1 MSQIITVTFA
11 QGQYEAV
18 ADQPLAQWAYGQKLK
33 FVGLELPASY
43 AVDFSNWEFQGD
55 SIQRI
60 GNADGVA
67 VPTEILTSGRNVYA
81 FIWITD
87 ANSGRR
93 RYMAMARVIP
103 GPGPAPEEPNP
114 QESSE
119 ISEVLAELNAAV
131 ETAEDA
137 ASRGPQIR
145 DGYWYTWSAESQE
158 YENTEVPSS
167 GNKIW
172 WTTSHV
178 DLIPG
183 GVRYMVLLPYLN
195 GPAGASPAVS
205 DLVVGPA
212 PNTSGSATYLYY
224 IFYVD
229 IANQQVILK
238 SIGSIKGAQGDPGDD
253 GVSPSVS
260 VSEITGGHQVSV
272 TDAQG
277 TETFDVMNG
286 QAGPAGPSGGQF
298 WTAQSASTSP
308 DYTWSFSNLIGP
320 DDETPAVG
328 DIIFYSIYRYT
339 VASVDL
345 QNQKVTCTARTSL
358 RGQQGQPG
366 QGVPASGDQAQ
377 VLSKK
382 SATDYDTQWS
392 DIIDLLSSTF
402 KAALL
407 QLAAKVA
414 YIDDQGP
421 DYYQDLYDALYP
433 PKELVSIS
441 AVFTQGQTVVYD
453 TDSLDN
459 LKSMLVVTGTY
470 DDQSTETIPSTGYTL
485 SGTLTAGTSTITVT
499 CDGKTTSFTV
509 QVTHQPGVY
518 AVTNNLTG
526 CSNSNSANSV
536 TEGGSYSGTITAS
549 AGYMMTGATV
559 NITMGGVDITSTAYS
574 NGTIY
579 IASVTGALV
588 ITVTAVAVTL
598 SSISAV
604 YTQSGVVYTH
614 DDLDSL
620 KTDLV
625 VTALYSDSTSEVLDA
640 DDYTLSG
647 TLTAGTSTIT
657 VAYSGK
663 TTTFTVTVTAGVPS
677 TYQMYD
683 SIMFTKLMSTNYAKA
698 AWIELKKYDNL
709 NAVSVEFAVKPGSEG
724 TAPALL
730 GRRSA
735 SGSESS
741 FGFYAKGGTIGWHLH
756 GSTPGGSQNEPVAA
770 VGEVSIVHY
779 TNTSASPS
787 SINTNNNTPISV
799 VWTNSNVLNLAP
811 VMFGNPIND
820 GNTNLA
826 NSDNVKVGYIKFFNL
841 SGDLISHYFPVVR
854 KSDSVIGMYDA
865 IGQVF
870 YTPSTATYA
879 TIGNSNCIYSVE
891 NWS

>member
-1 MSQIITVTFA
+1 MSQVITVTFA

-33 FVGLELPASY
+33 FVGLDLPAAY

-103 GPGPAPEEPNP
+103 GPGPDPEEPNP

-145 DGYWYTWSAESQE
+145 DGYWYTWNAESQE
-158 YENTEVPSS
+158 YENTEVPST

-172 WTTSHV
+172 WTTAAIST
-178 DLIPG
+178 IPG
-183 GVRYMVLLPYLN
+183 SRYVVLLPNLN
-195 GPAGASPAVS
+195 GPAGAFPAVP

-224 IFYVD
+224 IFGID
-229 IANQQVILK
+229 ITNQQVILK
-238 SIGSIKGAQGDPGDD
+238 SIGSIKGAQGAPGDD

-260 VSEITGGHQVSV
+260 VSEITGGHQVSF

-286 QAGPAGPSGGQF
+286 LDGPAGPSGGQF

-358 RGQQGQPG
+358 RGPQGQPG

-392 DIIDLLSSTF
+392 DVIDLLPSTF

-407 QLAAKVA
+407 QLAQKVA
-414 YIDDQGP
+414 YIDDRGS

-433 PKELVSIS
+433 PAELVSIS

-453 TDSLDN
+453 TDNLDI

-485 SGTLTAGTSTITVT
+485 SGTLTAGTSTVTV
-499 CDGKTTSFTV
+499 
-509 QVTHQPGVY
+509 
-518 AVTNNLTG
+518 
-526 CSNSNSANSV
+526 
-536 TEGGSYSGTITAS
+536 SYG
-549 AGYMMTGATV
+549 
-559 NITMGGVDITSTAYS
+559 
-574 NGTIY
+574 
-579 IASVTGALV
+579 
-588 ITVTAVAVTL
+588 
-598 SSISAV
+598 
-604 YTQSGVVYTH
+604 
-614 DDLDSL
+614 
-620 KTDLV
+620 
-625 VTALYSDSTSEVLDA
+625 
-640 DDYTLSG
+640 
-647 TLTAGTSTIT
+647 
-657 VAYSGK
+657 GK
-663 TTTFTVTVTAGVPS
+663 TTTFTVTVTASLVPS
-677 TYQMYD
+677 GYTAYD
-683 SIMFTKLMSTNYAKA
+683 YVAYVGANKASASESEMILTKKF
-698 AWIELKKYDNL
+698 DNL
-709 NAVSVEFAVKPGSEG
+709 NAVKIDFDFMPLKAQTGSTAQLVGGRSANGNDNVIAIYARTDTKRVSAFSHG
-724 TAPALL
+724 TAIGIDNIA
-730 GRRSA
+730 
-735 SGSESS
+735 
-741 FGFYAKGGTIGWHLH
+741 TIAVN
-756 GSTPGGSQNEPVAA
+756 STSHVTLDPG
-770 VGEVSIVHY
+770 
-779 TNTSASPS
+779 SASPS
-787 SINTNNNTPISV
+787 TLTVDASSQTGAWATSNTVNQSLAICGTIQPGSK
-799 VWTNSNVLNLAP
+799 TLNYFAGIGILR
-811 VMFGNPIND
+811 IYD
-820 GNTNLA
+820 T
-826 NSDNVKVGYIKFFNL
+826 
-841 SGDLISHYFPVVR
+841 SGTLIGEYVPCVR
-854 KSDSVIGMYDA
+854 DADSVIGLYDT
-865 IGQVF
+865 VTETF
-870 YTPSTATYA
+870 YTAATTDYVTVGGA
-879 TIGNSNCIYSVE
+879 SCEYSVGSWE
-891 NWS
+891 V

>member
-33 FVGLELPASY
+33 FVGLELPAAY

-103 GPGPAPEEPNP
+103 GPGPDPEEPNP

-145 DGYWYTWSAESQE
+145 DGYWYTWNAESQE
-158 YENTEVPSS
+158 YENTDVPST

-172 WTTSHV
+172 WTTSNIST
-178 DLIPG
+178 IPG
-183 GVRYMVLLPYLN
+183 SRYVVLLPNLN
-195 GPAGASPAVS
+195 GPAGVSPAVS

-224 IFYVD
+224 IFSID
-229 IANQQVILK
+229 TALQQVILK
-238 SIGSIKGAQGDPGDD
+238 SIGSIKGTQGDPGAA

-260 VSEITGGHQVSV
+260 VSQIPGGHQVSF

-286 QAGPAGPSGGQF
+286 LDGPAGPSGGQF

-320 DDETPAVG
+320 DNETPAVG

-358 RGQQGQPG
+358 RGPQGQPG
-366 QGVPASGDQAQ
+366 QGVPAGGDQAQ

-392 DIIDLLSSTF
+392 DIINLLPSTF
-402 KAALL
+402 KNALL
-407 QLAAKVA
+407 QLATKVA
-414 YIDDQGP
+414 YIDDQGQT
-421 DYYQDLYDALYP
+421 YYQDLYDALYP

-453 TDSLDN
+453 TDSLDS
-459 LKSMLVVTGTY
+459 LKTMLVVTGTY

-485 SGTLTAGTSTITVT
+485 SGTLTPGTSTITVT
-499 CDGKTTSFTV
+499 CDGKTTTFTV

-526 CSNSNSANSV
+526 CSNSNSAISV

-559 NITMGGVDITSTAYS
+559 SITMGGTDITGTAYS
-574 NGTIY
+574 NGTIS

-598 SSISAV
+598 SSIFAV
-604 YTQSGVVYTH
+604 YTQSGTVLET
-614 DDLDSL
+614 DSLDSL

-625 VTALYSDSTSEVLDA
+625 VTATYSDSSTETVPAS
-640 DDYTLSG
+640 DYTLSG

-657 VAYSGK
+657 VSYSGL
-663 TTTFTVTVTAGVPS
+663 TTTFTVTVTAGTEILTTNTYKKSATGATWVSSTPPFRATTSGNANWSTTITPNTTGLPS
-677 TYQMYD
+677 PKISDMIGHRCRLVVSSDWASSVSGSLLVASVMGTSSNDGSQ
-683 SIMFTKLMSTNYAKA
+683 TR
-698 AWIELKKYDNL
+698 
-709 NAVSVEFAVKPGSEG
+709 NAYKQYNISPGS
-724 TAPALL
+724 PNLDVDFVVSQSYF
-730 GRRSA
+730 SA
-735 SGSESS
+735 DANK
-741 FGFYAKGGTIGWHLH
+741 YNA
-756 GSTPGGSQNEPVAA
+756 
-770 VGEVSIVHY
+770 
-779 TNTSASPS
+779 
-787 SINTNNNTPISV
+787 NNYFTWRAYV
-799 VWTNSNVLNLAP
+799 NSNAGADVTFDVHL
-811 VMFGNPIND
+811 
-820 GNTNLA
+820 
-826 NSDNVKVGYIKFFNL
+826 Y
-841 SGDLISHYFPVVR
+841 DL
-854 KSDSVIGMYDA
+854 GLEA
-865 IGQVF
+865 
-870 YTPSTATYA
+870 
-879 TIGNSNCIYSVE
+879 
-891 NWS
+891 

>member
-18 ADQPLAQWAYGQKLK
+18 ADQPLAQWAYGQKLR
-33 FVGLELPASY
+33 FVGLELPAAY

-103 GPGPAPEEPNP
+103 GPGPDPEEPNP

-145 DGYWYTWSAESQE
+145 GGYWYTWNAETQE
-158 YENTEVPSS
+158 YENTEVPAT

-172 WTTSHV
+172 WTTSGIST
-178 DLIPG
+178 IP
-183 GVRYMVLLPYLN
+183 VSRYMVLLPNLN
-195 GPAGASPAVS
+195 GPAGVSPAVS

-224 IFYVD
+224 IYAID
-229 IANQQVILK
+229 TTLQQVILK
-238 SIGSIKGAQGDPGDD
+238 GIGSIKGAPGDPGAD
-253 GVSPSVS
+253 GVSPIVS
-260 VSEITGGHQVSV
+260 VSEITGGHQVSI

-286 QAGPAGPSGGQF
+286 EEGPAGGQF

-320 DDETPAVG
+320 DDATPAVG

-358 RGQQGQPG
+358 RGPQGQPG
-366 QGVPASGDQAQ
+366 QGVPVGGKQGQILNKEST
-377 VLSKK
+377 
-382 SATDYDTQWS
+382 TDYDTQWS
-392 DIIDLLSSTF
+392 DLIALLPSTF

-407 QLAAKVA
+407 QLAQKVA
-414 YIDDQGP
+414 YIDDDGA

-453 TDSLDN
+453 TASLDSL
-459 LKSMLVVTGTY
+459 KTMLVVTGTY
-470 DDQSTETIPSTGYTL
+470 DDQSTETIPSTEYTL

-499 CDGKTTSFTV
+499 CDGKTTTFTV

-559 NITMGGVDITSTAYS
+559 SITMGGTDITGTAYS
-574 NGTIY
+574 NGTIS

-604 YTQSGVVYTH
+604 YTQGGTVYDT
-614 DDLDSL
+614 DTLDSL
-620 KTDLV
+620 KADLV
-625 VTALYSDSTSEVLDA
+625 VKAHYSDSSTAIVA
-640 DDYTLSG
+640 AADYTLSG
-647 TLTAGTSTIT
+647 TLTEGTSTIT
-657 VAYSGK
+657 VSYGGK
-663 TTTFTVTVTAGVPS
+663 TTTFTVTVTSGSLTGYITVGNPTITDGILTVTDGNFIKTPEVFSPGSSPWRIICKYKFTGNFTGYADIFGGVDSSNASARSFLWEINNGNKRVGGVYISSDGASWNIAGGS
-677 TYQMYD
+677 TGAVKNMPTAAATDWVWFEIYYD
-683 SIMFTKLMSTNYAKA
+683 GTNYGARYS
-698 AWIELKKYDNL
+698 LDGN
-709 NAVSVEFAVKPGSEG
+709 NFTQGFS
-724 TAPALL
+724 
-730 GRRSA
+730 SA
-735 SGSESS
+735 SSLNIRSGEYAG
-741 FGFYAKGGTIGWHLH
+741 FGCKRSGVFNGQIDL
-756 GSTPGGSQNEPVAA
+756 NECK
-770 VGEVSIVHY
+770 IY
-779 TNTSASPS
+779 
-787 SINTNNNTPISV
+787 
-799 VWTNSNVLNLAP
+799 
-811 VMFGNPIND
+811 
-820 GNTNLA
+820 
-826 NSDNVKVGYIKFFNL
+826 
-841 SGDLISHYFPVVR
+841 
-854 KSDSVIGMYDA
+854 
-865 IGQVF
+865 
-870 YTPSTATYA
+870 
-879 TIGNSNCIYSVE
+879 IGNQLWWRAIA
-891 NWS
+891 

>member
-33 FVGLELPASY
+33 FVGLELPAAY

-103 GPGPAPEEPNP
+103 GPGPDPEEPNP

-145 DGYWYTWSAESQE
+145 DGYWYTWNAESQE
-158 YENTEVPSS
+158 YENTEVPST

-172 WTTSHV
+172 WTTAAISTH
-178 DLIPG
+178 PG
-183 GVRYMVLLPYLN
+183 SRYVVLLPDLN

-224 IFYVD
+224 IFSID
-229 IANQQVILK
+229 TAQQIVILK
-238 SIGSIKGAQGDPGDD
+238 SIGSIKGAKGDPGND

-260 VSEITGGHQVSV
+260 VSEITGGHQVSI

-277 TETFDVMNG
+277 TETFDVMDG
-286 QAGPAGPSGGQF
+286 EEGPAGGQF

-328 DIIFYSIYRYT
+328 DIIFFSFYRYT

-345 QNQKVTCTARTSL
+345 QNEKVTCTARTSL
-358 RGQQGQPG
+358 RGPQGQPG
-366 QGVPASGDQAQ
+366 QGVPVGGDQAQ

-392 DIIDLLSSTF
+392 DIIDLLPSTF
-402 KAALL
+402 KSALL
-407 QLAAKVA
+407 QLAQKVA
-414 YIDDQGP
+414 YIDDQGQT
-421 DYYQDLYDALYP
+421 YYQDLYDALYP

-453 TDSLDN
+453 TDSLDS
-459 LKSMLVVTGTY
+459 LKTMLVVTGTY
-470 DDQSTETIPSTGYTL
+470 DDQSTETIPSTDYTL
-485 SGTLTAGTSTITVT
+485 SGSLTAGTSTITVT
-499 CDGKTTSFTV
+499 SSGKTTTFTV
-509 QVTHQPGVY
+509 TVTHSPGIY
-518 AVTNNLTG
+518 TVTNTLTG
-526 CSNSNSANSV
+526 CTNSNSAASV
-536 TEGGSYSGTITAS
+536 TENASYSGTITAS
-549 AGYMMTGATV
+549 SGYTLTGATV
-559 NITMGGVDITSTAYS
+559 SITMGGTDITSTAYS
-574 NGTIY
+574 NGTIS

-588 ITVTAVAVTL
+588 ISVAAAAVVL

-604 YTQSGVVYTH
+604 YTQSGTVYSNAS
-614 DDLDSL
+614 LDSL

-625 VTALYSDSTSEVLDA
+625 VTATYSDSSTATVPSA
-640 DDYTLSG
+640 DYTLSG
-647 TLTAGTSTIT
+647 TLTPGTSTIT
-657 VAYSGK
+657 ASYSGK
-663 TTTFTVTVTAGVPS
+663 TTTFTVTVTEYVDNSIYNWDFTQSLTDSVASREATLSGSGATRDS
-677 TYQMYD
+677 TGLH
-683 SIMFTKLMSTNYAKA
+683 IT
-698 AWIELKKYDNL
+698 
-709 NAVSVEFAVKPGSEG
+709 
-724 TAPALL
+724 
-730 GRRSA
+730 SA
-735 SGSESS
+735 SGWC
-741 FGFYAKGGTIGWHLH
+741 YL
-756 GSTPGGSQNEPVAA
+756 GSITNAD
-770 VGEVSIVHY
+770 VSIEVDIASMSRRG
-779 TNTSASPS
+779 TNHGRFIMRRIGSITEGTGDGFIYNSSGYWATYWGSWSS
-787 SINTNNNTPISV
+787 SIGITDANYFAGKTVRLSYSKTNGYSKIYVDGQLVSTSTTGTFSAVKGWQIGSS
-799 VWTNSNVLNLAP
+799 SNAFYNLTITGLR
-811 VMFGNPIND
+811 V
-820 GNTNLA
+820 
-826 NSDNVKVGYIKFFNL
+826 
-841 SGDLISHYFPVVR
+841 
-854 KSDSVIGMYDA
+854 
-865 IGQVF
+865 
-870 YTPSTATYA
+870 YA
-879 TIGNSNCIYSVE
+879 E
-891 NWS
+891 A